1 MHGRIGFRV
10 SVSGDGQDV
19 VQDLAVALARQVEIA
34 VVAQVHHGGHVRLG
48 LIGDPQAVVRQQGIG
63 DLRLQ
68 IAGEARLPVRGGAAQ
83 GQGIPLDLGCPQI
96 PVKALGTAMEAV
108 VPAVG
113 GKGYGFAQQREAG
126 AADPVGIAAQGGAQ
140 MGAPLQIS

>member
-19 VQDLAVALARQVEIA
+19 VQDLAVALARQVKIA
-34 VVAQVHHGGHVRLG
+34 VVAQVHHGGHVRLR

-68 IAGEARLPVRGGAAQ
+68 IAGEARLPIRRGTAQ

-113 GKGYGFAQQREAG
+113 GKGYVLPSRGKL
-126 AADPVGIAAQGGAQ
+126 
-140 MGAPLQIS
+140 APQIRLA